1 MNDYEEPCF
10 SVKVNRLLLT
20 VGAFAFAT
28 GVAWAA
34 VLVAPWLWRTAFTWY

>member
-1 MNDYEEPCF
+1 MTEHEEPSF

-20 VGAFAFAT
+20 GGAFAFAT
-28 GVAWAA
+28 GVVWGA